1 MRKRRKKR
9 EEKDFQRERELDSPS
24 LQKRRAIQGFV
35 TEFDGCRCRQV
46 LHCYQLP
53 FCFVFATVLLP

>member
-35 TEFDGCRCRQV
+35 TEFDECRYRQV
-46 LHCYQLP
+46 LHYYLLP
-53 FCFVFATVLLP
+53 FCLVFATVLLP